1 MSETP
6 IQEQPMAGVTIRRLG
21 LDDRRAVERVAELD
35 SATAPRG
42 ELLGAEIE
50 GRLVAAI
57 AIESGDSLAD
67 PFSRTRELRALLELR
82 AGQLRRREPA
92 LPRFV
97 RFRRRHARAALPS
110 SPPGAGGRLLSL
122 PSRPS

>member
-1 MSETP
+1 MSDAL

-21 LDDRRAVERVAELD
+21 ADDRREVERLAQLD
-35 SATAPRG
+35 SATPPRG
-42 ELLGAEIE
+42 ELLGAEVE
-50 GRLVAAI
+50 GRLVAAVS
-57 AIESGDSLAD
+57 IESGDSVAD
-67 PFSRTRELRALLELR
+67 PFSRTRELRALIELR
-82 AGQLRRREPA
+82 AGQLRRREPVT
-92 LPRFV
+92 PRFA